1 MLSYGN
7 CCTSRKTPNIIDF
20 FNIYLQAQCWPNCVK
35 ILGEWFP
42 ERVRNSVFGMFGTC
56 AFGGG
61 IIGTALAVSMNFV
74 I

>member
-1 MLSYGN
+1 MEIVVRVGKHQISL
-7 CCTSRKTPNIIDF
+7 IF